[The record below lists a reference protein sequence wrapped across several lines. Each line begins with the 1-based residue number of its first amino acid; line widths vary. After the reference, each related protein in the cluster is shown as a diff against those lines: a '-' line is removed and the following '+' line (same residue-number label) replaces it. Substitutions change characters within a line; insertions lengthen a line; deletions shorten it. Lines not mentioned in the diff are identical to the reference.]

1 MVEPAEA
8 VVRLV
13 IVFLLAFGIGL
24 ERQLRRKPVGLGT
37 FIFVSTGACALAI
50 LSVDLEDQNP
60 LPLLGGVITGIGFL
74 GAGALIRSNDRVFGF
89 TTAALVWAMAALGV
103 AAGAGLYYLAFVN
116 YGIVWAVVLT
126 DRYLESKWFGSHAKV
141 VHLTVANPIRV
152 EELDADRVRDRQM
165 DDLRMGPEPFA
176 LQIPVREHD
185 GPHDSVVH
193 EGEVVQ
199 ARPGGHAQGRHRP
212 DEGRGREAEDP
223 VVRTDQRARAEES
236 DSGDHAPE
244 ERERILVLQID
255 GKDRQGAGAGRDEH
269 ERTEPDRLPPELP
282 FESDP
287 ER

>member
-24 ERQLRRKPVGLGT
+24 ERQLRRKPVGFGT
-37 FIFVSTGACALAI
+37 FVFVSTGACALAI

-126 DRYLESKWFGSHAKV
+126 DRYLESKGFGSHAKV

-152 EELDADRVRDRQM
+152 DELDA
-165 DDLRMGPEPFA
+165 LLPAG
-176 LQIPVREHD
+176 
-185 GPHDSVVH
+185 
-193 EGEVVQ
+193 
-199 ARPGGHAQGRHRP
+199 
-212 DEGRGREAEDP
+212 
-223 VVRTDQRARAEES
+223 RAEFEKVRI
-236 DSGDHAPE
+236 DKEAHLLTVTAQVGVKPGDVDNLLEGLRRNEKVRA
-244 ERERILVLQID
+244 
-255 GKDRQGAGAGRDEH
+255 
-269 ERTEPDRLPPELP
+269 
-282 FESDP
+282 FEI
-287 ER
+287 E